1 MVFAVLSPFLLWLDR
16 GRPAVAAVLVY
27 CIVLV
32 TIQIIYHDSLRV
44 ERTGFVFFVSIL
56 VPVSISCLAYLRPMS
71 GRGDDR
77 DGLFYVFLAIV
88 MAWLC
93 DIGAYFV
100 GTFSVS
106 ISFARRSA
114 PRKPWKGLSAAS
126 WFRWAPVC

>member
-1 MVFAVLSPFLLWLDR
+1 M
-16 GRPAVAAVLVY
+16 AAVLVY

-77 DGLFYVFLAIV
+77 DGLFYVFLAIRDGLAV
-88 MAWLC
+88 R
-93 DIGAYFV
+93 Y
-100 GTFSVS
+100 
-106 ISFARRSA
+106 RRLFC
-114 PRKPWKGLSAAS
+114 RDL
-126 WFRWAPVC
+126 FRQA